1 MFHLTLTKCIW
12 DISIFLIYSMIQKDS
27 FSEVLYLIRD
37 QIIHKTSRSN
47 ALAPHLHNHT
57 QELFKLDENNLFLFH
72 I

>member
-1 MFHLTLTKCIW
+1 
-12 DISIFLIYSMIQKDS
+12 MIQKDS